1 MKVPSDFSRACL
13 RDMEERGEDCNCRL
27 NAMTSSML

>member
-13 RDMEERGEDCNCRL
+13 RDMEERGEDWEGLGWNWEGL
-27 NAMTSSML
+27 